1 MSRKDSKGM
10 FANVLGKLNDDEAET
25 RPGETSGST
34 PAQAPRERSM
44 TSPHLKKVAAGV
56 RQIQER
62 GELAERVLKDGG
74 YVSELDPGEIAPS
87 SIPDRFAGAYDEA
100 AISEL
105 VSSMRERGQIVPGL
119 VRPLKDDPGRY
130 QIVYGRRRLAA
141 AQKLGVK
148 FKAIIRPLD
157 DAEAIVFQGEEN
169 SARNDLSFIE
179 KCNFAFAQEKAGYD
193 RTTICAS
200 LSTGKSHISEMIR
213 IAATLPQSLLQAI
226 GPAPEIGRRRWLE
239 LVEKWNAFPKAHSM
253 VEELLSTAGADMS
266 SEDRFALA
274 LSALFEKV
282 TAPEPNA
289 SGTKAPTRETI
300 MSKGMKL
307 AEVSYGNAGAKVSFA
322 KSVPPEFVAYLAGQ
336 METIHDAYLKEIK
349 AKTNTKRS

>member
-10 FANVLGKLNDDEAET
+10 FANVLGKLNDDEADA
-25 RPGETSGST
+25 RPADTAVSGKAGEG
-34 PAQAPRERSM
+34 RERPLA
-44 TSPHLKKVAAGV
+44 SPHLKKVAAGV

-74 YVSELDPGEIAPS
+74 YVSELNPAEILPS

-100 AISEL
+100 AILEL

-119 VRPLKDDPGRY
+119 VRPLKDDPSRY

-141 AQKLGVK
+141 AQKLGLK

-169 SARNDLSFIE
+169 SARNDLSYIE

-193 RTTICAS
+193 RATICAS

-239 LVEKWNAFPKAHSM
+239 LVEKWTAFPKAHVV
-253 VEELLSTAGADMS
+253 VEELLATAGAEMS
-266 SEDRFALA
+266 SQDRFALA
-274 LSALFEKV
+274 LSAMFEKAR
-282 TAPEPNA
+282 APEP
-289 SGTKAPTRETI
+289 KAAGSRAQTRETI

-322 KSVPPEFVAYLAGQ
+322 KSVPPEFIAYLAGQ
-336 METIHDAYLKEIK
+336 METIHDAYLDQIK
-349 AKTNTKRS
+349 AKTNDKRS

>member
-1 MSRKDSKGM
+1 MGTHMSRKDSKGM
-10 FANVLGKLNDDEAET
+10 FANVLGKLSDDQDEAKSAA
-25 RPGETSGST
+25 PSGSGQ
-34 PAQAPRERSM
+34 AMAPRERVMS
-44 TSPHLKKVAAGV
+44 SPHLKKVAAGV

-74 YVSELDPGEIAPS
+74 YVSELNPAEILPS

-105 VSSMRERGQIVPGL
+105 VDSMRERGQIVPGL
-119 VRPLKDDPGRY
+119 VRPLKDDPQRY

-141 AQKLGVK
+141 AQKLGLK

-169 SARNDLSFIE
+169 SARNDLTFIE
-179 KCNFAFAQEKAGYD
+179 KCNFAFAQEKAGYA

-213 IAATLPQSLLQAI
+213 IAATLPQNLLHAI

-239 LVEKWNAFPKAHSM
+239 LVDKWTAFPKAHTM
-253 VEELLSTAGADMS
+253 VEELLAGTGAQMS

-274 LSALFEKV
+274 LSAMFEKA
-282 TAPEPNA
+282 TAPDP
-289 SGTKAPTRETI
+289 KAPQPRETI

-307 AEVSYGNAGAKVSFA
+307 AEVSYGNAGARMSFA

-336 METIHDAYLKEIK
+336 METIHDAYLKQIK
-349 AKTNTKRS
+349 AKTNDKRS

>member
-1 MSRKDSKGM
+1 MSRRDSKGM
-10 FANVLGKLNDDEAET
+10 FANVLGKLSEDEAVT
-25 RPGETSGST
+25 KPGETTGAGQAGGS
-34 PAQAPRERSM
+34 RERSL

-74 YVSELDPGEIAPS
+74 YVSELDPAEIAPS

-105 VSSMRERGQIVPGL
+105 VASMRERGQIVPGL
-119 VRPLKDDPGRY
+119 VRPLKDDPERY

-141 AQKLGVK
+141 AQKLGLK

-169 SARNDLSFIE
+169 SARNDLTFIE

-193 RTTICAS
+193 RATICAS

-213 IAATLPQSLLQAI
+213 IAATLPQSLLHAI

-239 LVEKWNAFPKAHSM
+239 LVEKWSAFPKAHSI
-253 VEELLSTAGADMS
+253 VEELLAISGAEMS
-266 SEDRFALA
+266 SEERFALA
-274 LSALFEKV
+274 LSAMFEKV
-282 TAPEPNA
+282 QAPEPK
-289 SGTKAPTRETI
+289 TLPRETI

-307 AEVSYGNAGAKVSFA
+307 AEVSYNNAGARMSFA

-336 METIHDAYLKEIK
+336 METIHDAYLQKIR
-349 AKTNTKRS
+349 AKTTDKRS

>member
-10 FANVLGKLNDDEAET
+10 FANVLGKLNDDQADAA
-25 RPGETSGST
+25 PGAPSGAGQGGSGQGG
-34 PAQAPRERSM
+34 PSRERTL

-74 YVSELDPGEIAPS
+74 YVSELNPADILPS

-100 AISEL
+100 AIAEL
-105 VSSMRERGQIVPGL
+105 VGSMRERGQIVPGL
-119 VRPLKDDPGRY
+119 VRPLKDDPARY

-141 AQKLGVK
+141 AQKLGLK

-169 SARNDLSFIE
+169 SARNDLTFIE

-193 RTTICAS
+193 RATICAS

-239 LVEKWNAFPKAHSM
+239 LVGKWAAFPQAHAA
-253 VEELLSTAGADMS
+253 VDELLANAAAEMS
-266 SEDRFALA
+266 SQDRFALA
-274 LSALFEKV
+274 LSAMFEKV
-282 TAPEPNA
+282 QAPEP
-289 SGTKAPTRETI
+289 KALPRETI

-307 AEVSYGNAGAKVSFA
+307 AEVSYGTAGAKVSFA

-336 METIHDAYLKEIK
+336 METIHDAYLDEIRPK
-349 AKTNTKRS
+349 SNVKRS

>member
-1 MSRKDSKGM
+1 M
-10 FANVLGKLNDDEAET
+10 
-25 RPGETSGST
+25 
-34 PAQAPRERSM
+34 
-44 TSPHLKKVAAGV
+44 

-74 YVSELDPGEIAPS
+74 YVSELDPAVILPS

-105 VSSMRERGQIVPGL
+105 VNSMRERGQIVPGL
-119 VRPLKDDPGRY
+119 VRPLKDDPQRY

-141 AQKLGVK
+141 AQKLGLK

-169 SARNDLSFIE
+169 SARNDLTFIE

-193 RTTICAS
+193 RATICAS

-239 LVEKWNAFPKAHSM
+239 LVEKWTAFPQAHS
-253 VEELLSTAGADMS
+253 VAEELLASVGVDMS
-266 SEDRFALA
+266 SEERFALA
-274 LSALFEKV
+274 LSAMFEKV
-282 TAPEPNA
+282 KAPEPKSAYPRTQNTA
-289 SGTKAPTRETI
+289 ARDHHVQGHE
-300 MSKGMKL
+300 
-307 AEVSYGNAGAKVSFA
+307 AG
-322 KSVPPEFVAYLAGQ
+322 
-336 METIHDAYLKEIK
+336 
-349 AKTNTKRS
+349 

>member
-10 FANVLGKLNDDEAET
+10 FANVLGKLSDDEAEGK
-25 RPGETSGST
+25 PGETSGT
-34 PAQAPRERSM
+34 RQAEAPRERIV

-74 YVSELDPGEIAPS
+74 YVSELDPDEILPS

-119 VRPLKDDPGRY
+119 VRPLKDDPSRY

-141 AQKLGVK
+141 AQKLGLK
-148 FKAIIRPLD
+148 FKTIIRSLD

-169 SARNDLSFIE
+169 SARNDLTFIE
-179 KCNFAFAQEKAGYD
+179 KCNFALAQEKAGYD
-193 RTTICAS
+193 RATICAS

-239 LVEKWNAFPKAHSM
+239 LVEKWSAFPNAHSV
-253 VEELLSTAGADMS
+253 VEELLATAGVHMS
-266 SEDRFALA
+266 SEDRFALT
-274 LSALFEKV
+274 LSAMFEKAI
-282 TAPEPNA
+282 APEPK
-289 SGTKAPTRETI
+289 SQPRETI

-307 AEVSYGNAGAKVSFA
+307 AEVSYGSSGARMSFA

-336 METIHDAYLKEIK
+336 METIHDAYLVEIR
-349 AKTNTKRS
+349 AKTTDKRS

>member
-10 FANVLGKLNDDEAET
+10 FANVLSKLNDDQVEVT
-25 RPGETSGST
+25 PGDASASGQSGE
-34 PAQAPRERSM
+34 PRERTVS
-44 TSPHLKKVAAGV
+44 SPHLKRVAAGV

-74 YVSELDPGEIAPS
+74 YVSELEPSEIVPS
-87 SIPDRFAGAYDEA
+87 NIPDRFAGAYDEA

-105 VSSMRERGQIVPGL
+105 VNSMRERGQIVPGL
-119 VRPLKDDPGRY
+119 VRPLKDDPQRY

-141 AQKLGVK
+141 AGILGLK

-169 SARNDLSFIE
+169 SARNDLTFIE

-193 RTTICAS
+193 RATICAS

-213 IAATLPQSLLQAI
+213 IAATLPQSLLHAI
-226 GPAPEIGRRRWLE
+226 GPAPDIGRRRWLE
-239 LVEKWNAFPKAHSM
+239 LVEKWTAFPKSHTM
-253 VEELLSTAGADMS
+253 VEELLASTGAQMS

-274 LSALFEKV
+274 LSAMFEKAM
-282 TAPEPNA
+282 APEPK
-289 SGTKAPTRETI
+289 TQPRETI

-307 AEVSYGNAGAKVSFA
+307 AEISYGNSGARMSFA
-322 KSVPPEFVAYLAGQ
+322 KSVPPEFVAYLASQ
-336 METIHDAYLKEIK
+336 METIHDAYLQEIR
-349 AKTNTKRS
+349 AKTNDKRS

>member
-10 FANVLGKLNDDEAET
+10 FANVLGKLSEDEAVT
-25 RPGETSGST
+25 KPGETTGAGQAGGS
-34 PAQAPRERSM
+34 RERSL

-74 YVSELDPGEIAPS
+74 YVSELAPAEILPS

-105 VSSMRERGQIVPGL
+105 VASMRERGQIVPGL
-119 VRPLKDDPGRY
+119 VRPLKDDPEHY

-141 AQKLGVK
+141 AQKLGLK

-193 RTTICAS
+193 RATICAS

-239 LVEKWNAFPKAHSM
+239 LVEKWSAFPKAHSM
-253 VEELLSTAGADMS
+253 VEELLATAGADMS

-282 TAPEPNA
+282 QAPEP
-289 SGTKAPTRETI
+289 KALPRETI

-307 AEVSYGNAGAKVSFA
+307 AEVSYGNAGARMSFA

-336 METIHDAYLKEIK
+336 METIHDAYLSEIK
-349 AKTNTKRS
+349 AKTTDKRS

>member
-10 FANVLGKLNDDEAET
+10 FANVLGKLNDDQADAASGATPGAGQAE
-25 RPGETSGST
+25 PS
-34 PAQAPRERSM
+34 RERAL

-74 YVSELDPGEIAPS
+74 YVSELNPADILPS

-100 AISEL
+100 AITEL
-105 VSSMRERGQIVPGL
+105 VGSMRERGQIVPGL
-119 VRPLKDDPGRY
+119 VRPLKDDPSRY

-141 AQKLGVK
+141 AQKLGLK

-169 SARNDLSFIE
+169 SARNDLTFIE

-239 LVEKWNAFPKAHSM
+239 LVEKWAAYPNAHPVVK
-253 VEELLSTAGADMS
+253 ELLANAAAEMS
-266 SEDRFALA
+266 SQDRFGLA
-274 LSALFEKV
+274 LSAMFEKV
-282 TAPEPNA
+282 QAPEPRHP
-289 SGTKAPTRETI
+289 SRETI

-307 AEVSYGNAGAKVSFA
+307 AEVSYGNAGARMSFA

-336 METIHDAYLKEIK
+336 METIHDAYLEEIK
-349 AKTNTKRS
+349 AKSNEKRS